1 MIYLFVYQLKEVF
14 ISASSDLSYSLL
26 LFFRTFRTFRVKF
39 WFVFLHAVMVE
50 PTSSLFPQRVFLRC
64 VKSINCRAVYK
75 RGSLVLLLS
84 YPYKG
89 KSQTKMLKQGSFNA
103 SQLVNV
109 QFTSVRFIGCQ
120 SILSVVP
127 VSHAGT
133 GPMSERTKCIH
144 FCVGLVQNGSSSAIA
159 MLKHSTLEKKVGIN
173 VDLGSLIENSLV

>member
-26 LFFRTFRTFRVKF
+26 LFFRTFRTFRVEL
-39 WFVFLHAVMVE
+39 WFFFFYMQSWLMVE

-89 KSQTKMLKQGSFNA
+89 KSQIKMLKQCAFNA

-109 QFTSVRFIGCQ
+109 QFTSVRFIGC
-120 SILSVVP
+120 
-127 VSHAGT
+127 
-133 GPMSERTKCIH
+133 
-144 FCVGLVQNGSSSAIA
+144 
-159 MLKHSTLEKKVGIN
+159 
-173 VDLGSLIENSLV
+173 